1 MSFDDGCEEMYQK
14 VFSDSDPTSWLL
26 FGYAGRKITPQKS
39 GEGGL
44 EDLIA
49 DFDDSQVQYALLRL
63 TKMDDGGDSKRTK
76 FIFITWVGEDAP
88 ALKKGMVNMH
98 KDTVGGLFKGFH
110 IEKAIYER
118 GDLDSLSEELD
129 SKLKAAAG
137 ANYDLGNIR
146 TGATGAG
153 SLGYKTKS
161 KEFFMQKDSESEIK
175 DVQYDKFL
183 RQGKEVMDCD
193 ISGRAMVAPP
203 SEAKRNTVGYHSAS
217 YETTTGGGDEASAKS
232 EEKEAEKAIDTSS
245 EAAPEKKEEEEKTEE
260 AQEEKTEAP
269 EAAADAADADTADAE
284 AADSAAEAVAELDVA
299 ADDTKADGA
308 EDTSTALDDAPT
320 AASTETAEPSTTEEK
335 SSDDA

>member
-1 MSFDDGCEEMYQK
+1 MGNNKPHSA
-14 VFSDSDPTSWLL
+14 SWLL

-161 KEFFMQKDSESEIK
+161 KEFFMQKE
-175 DVQYDKFL
+175 
-183 RQGKEVMDCD
+183 
-193 ISGRAMVAPP
+193 
-203 SEAKRNTVGYHSAS
+203 
-217 YETTTGGGDEASAKS
+217 
-232 EEKEAEKAIDTSS
+232 
-245 EAAPEKKEEEEKTEE
+245 
-260 AQEEKTEAP
+260 
-269 EAAADAADADTADAE
+269 
-284 AADSAAEAVAELDVA
+284 
-299 ADDTKADGA
+299 
-308 EDTSTALDDAPT
+308 EDTVATKEQESRMNDPLIAQKAHSKDEYVLYKQPHGACARGGFRPPRTKIRASRPYFRTGAPRLLRFYQF
-320 AASTETAEPSTTEEK
+320 SL
-335 SSDDA
+335 

>member
-1 MSFDDGCEEMYQK
+1 MAFDEGCEDMYQK

-39 GEGGL
+39 GEGTL
-44 EDLIA
+44 ADLIA
-49 DFDDSQVQYALLRL
+49 EFDDSQVQYALLRL

-146 TGATGAG
+146 TGATGDG

-203 SEAKRNTVGYHSAS
+203 SEAKRNTIGYKSTT
-217 YETTTGGGDEASAKS
+217 YETTTGGDGAAEAAAKT
-232 EEKEAEKAIDTSS
+232 EAKGEEAEKVVDASS
-245 EAAPEKKEEEEKTEE
+245 EPAPEKKEEEEKKTEE
-260 AQEEKTEAP
+260 PKEDTTETP
-269 EAAADAADADTADAE
+269 EAAAE
-284 AADSAAEAVAELDVA
+284 SAAEAVAELDVS

-308 EDTSTALDDAPT
+308 GDKSTAEGDVSPAPT
-320 AASTETAEPSTTEEK
+320 EAAAEAATTEEI
-335 SSDDA
+335 SDNA